1 MTAWPQYKIPVGS
14 TLVLGDVRWCVT
26 GKDQGK
32 VFVESLESGEITQF
46 SMVWLQKKIE
56 DFSCKVKTP
65 LEEAKREEL
74 LQYTGG
80 FERLENIKSK
90 EERLNIRAR
99 LSVILAIEELEKEG
113 FKTTQRFLSTD
124 GARARLM
131 EDAKEFSGDRHIFN
145 KAKIGSANSPWT
157 LPKGRTLADWL
168 ATYRYFDR
176 NEVVLMS
183 RHHMKGPK
191 GQARCKLSKP
201 QLRFIQYVLSIWLRV
216 RKPRL
221 APLYRKAMTK
231 FKVSP
236 QERAEGFVF
245 PTLTSIYNWR
255 HAISKLVET
264 LAREGERHAVN
275 LIGAGQTEIRAQAF
289 GDEAET
295 DQLLISL
302 FINDDGMVRA
312 RKLSEAEEN
321 EEPAPNEIRR
331 VWLHYMID
339 IATRMPLAW
348 VLAESADSD
357 TTMQLIRMATRSKE
371 REKIKYGC
379 KGTPAPPV
387 RLRKVVSDNGTAV
400 RNGKVAAALLGMG
413 TVYKTTRTYHSN
425 DKPYVESAFRTF
437 EYQVVGFENGYTGGK
452 PGALPGSDPR
462 REATLT
468 LDAFYRTI
476 TRYFIDEAPHQQH
489 RGTGMYGATPAQKLR
504 EVRKKHRE
512 IKAPDVDNRQI
523 QLGITKEFTING
535 QGVQPFGLPFSS
547 TALRQFDGGKG
558 KKVLVHIDPDR
569 LHDAL
574 ITAEGYSGEPIKAHL
589 SMTAV
594 RDCTLAEF
602 LQLKQNAVEADPH
615 LKEIDDQVLQ
625 DALARRAEAS
635 GMFPDSDE
643 PLNYTRLAEMERCAE
658 RLARVECRPKETYAG
673 AVRAGSI
680 MDHARTASAAR
691 NNSEAPATA
700 SSAESAK
707 HKTFGKITESKL

>member
-1 MTAWPQYKIPVGS
+1 MIGRPQYKIPVGS
-14 TLVLGDVRWCVT
+14 TLDLDDVRWSVT

-32 VFVESLESGEITQF
+32 VFVVNLESGEISKF
-46 SMVWLQKKIE
+46 SLAWLQKKIE

-80 FERLENIKSK
+80 FDRLENIKSK

-99 LSVILAIEELEKEG
+99 LSVVLAIEELEKEG
-113 FKTTQRFLSTD
+113 FKTTHRFLSTD
-124 GARARLM
+124 GVRARLL
-131 EDAKEFSGDRHIFN
+131 EDAIAFSGDRHIFN
-145 KAKIGSANSPWT
+145 KAKIGSTNSPWD

-168 ATYRYFDR
+168 ATYCYFDR

-191 GQARCKLSKP
+191 GQERCKLSKP

-216 RKPRL
+216 RKPKL
-221 APLYRKAMTK
+221 APLYRKAMAK

-245 PTLTSIYNWR
+245 PSLTSIYNWR

-264 LAREGERHAVN
+264 LAREGERQAVN
-275 LIGAGQTEIRAQAF
+275 LIGAGQTEIRAQGF
-289 GDEAET
+289 GDEVET
-295 DQLLISL
+295 DQLHISL
-302 FINDDGMVRA
+302 FINDAGVVRA
-312 RKLSEAEEN
+312 RRLTKAEEN

-387 RLRKVVSDNGTAV
+387 RLRKVVSDNGNAV

-413 TVYKTTRTYHSN
+413 TIYKTVRTYHSN
-425 DKPYVESAFRTF
+425 DKPHVESAFRTF
-437 EYQVVGFENGYTGGK
+437 EFQVPGFENGYTGGE

-462 REATLT
+462 GEASLS
-468 LDAFYRTI
+468 LEAFYGTI
-476 TRYFIDEAPHQQH
+476 NRYFIDEAPHQEH

-504 EVRKKHRE
+504 QVAKKHRE
-512 IKAPDVDNRQI
+512 IKAPDVENRQI
-523 QLGITKEFTING
+523 QLGITKEFTINS
-535 QGVQPFGLPFSS
+535 QGVQPFGLPFNS
-547 TALRQFDGGKG
+547 TALQQFDGAKG

-569 LHDAL
+569 LHYAL
-574 ITAEGYSGEPIKAHL
+574 ITAEGYAGEPIKAHI

-594 RDCTLAEF
+594 RDCTLPEF
-602 LQLKQNAVEADPH
+602 LQLKQDAVDADPH
-615 LKEIDDQVLQ
+615 LKDMDDQVLQ
-625 DALARRAEAS
+625 AALKRRAEAS
-635 GMFPDSDE
+635 GMFPDSGD
-643 PLNYTRLAEMERCAE
+643 PLNYTRLAELERRAE
-658 RLARVECRPKETYAG
+658 RLARVECRPTESYAG
-673 AVRAGSI
+673 TVRAGSI
-680 MDHARTASAAR
+680 MDHARSVSAAK
-691 NNSEAPATA
+691 NTSETPASETGT
-700 SSAESAK
+700 ESPK
-707 HKTFGKITESKL
+707 HKTFDKITESKL